1 MSEKGGHSSPMSLSD
16 DMLFEDDFKMYQFNT
31 VPKTYL
37 EIWVFEGIDQTTLR
51 EGPFDDGDLQSWID
65 QKGRFAPPVGPNGE
79 AAAGGLRLICDR
91 CHQMPR
97 NHLGFATEDFASL
110 LKYLMIP
117 RSFLWSL
124 RGDSNYFIPSSQL
137 LERTQSRRL
146 GIGINSAYGTVHSLL
161 SLSWDPSSSV
171 TSGFFAYED
180 DNYNQKFLSYLRR
193 LGSQA
198 RLPMAPLL
206 LLLRAWIERAWA
218 FNSQGQRLLRSV
230 EVALGFAGVSA
241 ADFGF
246 GDNDIPADH
255 ATAHQSLVKASTWF
269 TSRNHQFMYAV
280 TDAVALLLRDWP
292 QWTLWQKGQIPKAAM
307 SELDAQFAHLQMVT
321 GSIKLVADQA
331 LTRVDLQM
339 RLLYNLMQQKDSIS
353 SQSIALDSK
362 KLAEA
367 STRDSSSMKA
377 VAVLTMVFLPS
388 TAVATIFSMG
398 PFWSFEPGSIFSV
411 SAEFWLYWA
420 ITLPLT
426 TVVIIVWQTWLWLY
440 RRRQSRRMKDIE
452 GATEKKAL

>member
-1 MSEKGGHSSPMSLSD
+1 MSPSD

-31 VPKTYL
+31 VLKTYL
-37 EIWVFEGIDQTTLR
+37 EIWVFEGIDETTRR

-65 QKGRFAPPVGPNGE
+65 QKGLFAPPAGPNGE
-79 AAAGGLRLICDR
+79 AAAGGLRL
-91 CHQMPR
+91 MYS
-97 NHLGFATEDFASL
+97 AST
-110 LKYLMIP
+110 
-117 RSFLWSL
+117 R
-124 RGDSNYFIPSSQL
+124 
-137 LERTQSRRL
+137 EC
-146 GIGINSAYGTVHSLL
+146 IGINSAYGTVHSLL
-161 SLSWDPSSSV
+161 LLSWDPSSSV

-218 FNSQGQRLLRSV
+218 FNSQGQRLLKSV

-269 TSRNHQFMYAV
+269 TSRNYQFMYAV
-280 TDAVALLLRDWP
+280 TDAAALLLRDWP
-292 QWTLWQKGQIPKAAM
+292 RWTLWQNGQIPKAAM
-307 SELDAQFAHLQMVT
+307 SELDAQLSHLQMVT

-388 TAVATIFSMG
+388 TAVAVSTQSLSLVSNPSITG
-398 PFWSFEPGSIFSV
+398 PTD
-411 SAEFWLYWA
+411 A
-420 ITLPLT
+420 
-426 TVVIIVWQTWLWLY
+426 LW
-440 RRRQSRRMKDIE
+440 RRRSSSSAVVTMSDFVTDNIQHGSVLVI
-452 GATEKKAL
+452 